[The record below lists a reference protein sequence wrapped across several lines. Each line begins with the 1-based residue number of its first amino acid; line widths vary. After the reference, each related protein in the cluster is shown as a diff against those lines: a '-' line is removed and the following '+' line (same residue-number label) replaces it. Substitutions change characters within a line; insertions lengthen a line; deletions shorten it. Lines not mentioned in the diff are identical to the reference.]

1 MIEENGIKI
10 GYDANDIIRAWEV
23 ETKGKLILKNN
34 SKNYAYNLQLL
45 NATEIFDWFEP
56 LPKLSSLAPNES
68 LEIQIEFIQKLF
80 ANHGL
85 EAGKLPDIPKE
96 KENRIL
102 KIQYENESGA
112 KFLTKF
118 LISFSA
124 IYNEYTYK

>member
-1 MIEENGIKI
+1 VIEENGIKI

-68 LEIQIEFIQKLF
+68 LGNVLWSHSFAETTTNLVHACLRLSMLNFLF
-80 ANHGL
+80 V
-85 EAGKLPDIPKE
+85 I
-96 KENRIL
+96 RV
-102 KIQYENESGA
+102 YE
-112 KFLTKF
+112 
-118 LISFSA
+118 
-124 IYNEYTYK
+124 